1 MEKDEY
7 EYASCE
13 KLGNCKFSGS
23 GSPNPLNNFLD
34 WVRERYQ
41 KQSKAFAE
49 MKDVNH
55 FDFLF
60 FRGQPN
66 SEYKLTPSLFRKMN
80 DKVVYKYKDNERLMI
95 LDYLEVAPAH
105 TFDYSLLEDVE
116 RVLVEMQHNE
126 IPTRLLDWTYA
137 PLTALFFACQED
149 ENVDGAV
156 FCMDAWGAYHQ
167 WKKSLEEQRCIKV
180 PTIYLEIGI
189 QARCLVAMGWRD
201 DEIREWIYKKYNYM
215 ITPEEYKIPLPFYP
229 QYRNRRVF
237 AQHGVFT
244 IWGKADQYN
253 LEGFSKYKGYI
264 HKLVIDK
271 QFKREILKDLE
282 MLFINDYNQYPD
294 LLGVSRLMKKNG
306 GLFFLSRCEFE
317 NREATDQDKGNT
329 ASGDSPSETV

>member
-1 MEKDEY
+1 
-7 EYASCE
+7 
-13 KLGNCKFSGS
+13 
-23 GSPNPLNNFLD
+23 
-34 WVRERYQ
+34 
-41 KQSKAFAE
+41 

-66 SEYKLTPSLFRKMN
+66 SEYKLTPSLFRKMKDKN

-156 FCMDAWGAYHQ
+156 FCMDAWGAYHR
-167 WKKSLEEQRCIKV
+167 WKKSIEKQKHIKV

-189 QARCLVAMGWRD
+189 QARCLVAMGWKD
-201 DEIREWIYKKYNYM
+201 NEIMEWIYKKYNYM

-244 IWGKADQYN
+244 IWGKTDQYN
-253 LEGFSKYKGYI
+253 LEDFSKEDFSKYKGCI